1 MAVVREIVGFFISL
15 IGGGSAFFVRRP
27 AFMATQISYE
37 KTADFIRAVKRRHF
51 ARLTRKNILVYLPV
65 GIIGLLGV
73 IGSLHSGKSGGGFWL
88 LVGIFVLWPVL
99 WVLHYSATGY
109 IRLAGPAPRF
119 TARIEPESITIT
131 SDKAS
136 STLLWSQV
144 TAMWRFPDLVF
155 IFWDKKTDLD
165 HAIALPTS
173 SLGTDLSRFIE
184 ERVREHGGRVA

>member
-1 MAVVREIVGFFISL
+1 MSRPL
-15 IGGGSAFFVRRP
+15 IVRRL
-27 AFMATQISYE
+27 AFMATQITYE
-37 KTADFIRAVKRRHF
+37 KTADFIRTVKRRHC
-51 ARLTRKNILVYLPV
+51 TRQTRRNFLFYLPI

-73 IGSLHSGKSGGGFWL
+73 IGSFHSGKSGGAFWL
-88 LVGIFVLWPVL
+88 LVGISGLWPVL
-99 WVLHYSATGY
+99 WVLHYLATGY

-119 TARIEPESITIT
+119 SAWIGPESITIT
-131 SDKAS
+131 SDKSS

-184 ERVREHGGRVA
+184 DKVRQHGGVVA